1 MDEDFLKLQLNHNGA
16 ASASSAA
23 TPSVELPSLRDFL
36 Y

>member
-16 ASASSAA
+16 TSAPSAA
-23 TPSVELPSLRDFL
+23 TLSVELPSLRDFL